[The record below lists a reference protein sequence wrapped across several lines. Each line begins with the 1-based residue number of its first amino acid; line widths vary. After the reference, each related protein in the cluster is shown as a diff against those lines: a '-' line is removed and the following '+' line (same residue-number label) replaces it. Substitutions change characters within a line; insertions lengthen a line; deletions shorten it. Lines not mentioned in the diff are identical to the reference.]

1 MRTLLSCLAAL
12 LFIGAVLTGPTQA
25 ATLDDEDLQRI
36 ERLVDKSVAKRLAP
50 VQRSLA
56 MMRDQ
61 GVTPTEVAGGIGYIV
76 GIGGLLAYA
85 ASRRRRD

>member
-1 MRTLLSCLAAL
+1 MRTLLHCLAAL
-12 LFIGAVLTGPTQA
+12 LLIGAVLTGPTQA

-85 ASRRRRD
+85 ASRRRKD

>member
-12 LFIGAVLTGPTQA
+12 LFIGAALTGPTQA